1 MSQVTEIVQLQAIDD
16 EAATFRAALDDV
28 ERRLRGNEELDAARR
43 ELTTA
48 EGAVAEAQKDQRR
61 TEGEVEGL
69 NAKIEPEEK
78 RLYDGSV
85 KNPKELASIQQE
97 LDQLKQRRSGF
108 EDELLAILAR
118 LDTADRERTRAA
130 KAVAD
135 LEALWERD
143 QQGLKHESKRLA
155 DAVHVADQKRD
166 VQKAKISPRSL
177 LTYEDV
183 RRKRGGNAVAKI
195 QGGVCGGCRITL
207 PDNLR
212 RRAFSV
218 DLLVQCPNCERILYI
233 G

>member
-16 EAATFRAALDDV
+16 EAATLRAALDDV

-43 ELTTA
+43 ELAAADTA
-48 EGAVAEAQKDQRR
+48 AAEAQREQRM
-61 TEGEVEGL
+61 VEGQIEGL
-69 NAKIEPEEK
+69 SAKIDPEEK

-97 LDQLKQRRSGF
+97 LEQLKQRRSEF
-108 EDELLAILAR
+108 EDQLLEVLSR
-118 LDTADRERTRAA
+118 LDTAQREQLRAN
-130 KAVAD
+130 KSVGE
-135 LEALWERD
+135 LEGLWERE
-143 QQGLKHESKRLA
+143 QQNLKHEAKRLA
-155 DAVHVADQKRD
+155 DSARVADEKRD
-166 VQKAKISPRSL
+166 LQKAKVNPRSL
-177 LTYEDV
+177 QTYDDV
-183 RRKRGGNAVAKI
+183 RRKRGGNAVARI

-212 RRAFSV
+212 RRAFSA

>member
-43 ELTTA
+43 ELVAADT
-48 EGAVAEAQKDQRR
+48 AVAEAQRDQRKI
-61 TEGEVEGL
+61 EGQIEGL
-69 NAKIEPEEK
+69 SAKIDPEEK

-97 LDQLKQRRSGF
+97 LEQLKQRRSES
-108 EDELLAILAR
+108 EDALLEVLSR
-118 LDTADRERTRAA
+118 LDIAQREQQRAN
-130 KAVAD
+130 KSVSE
-135 LEALWERD
+135 LEGLWERE
-143 QQGLKHESKRLA
+143 QQNLKHESKRLA
-155 DAVHVADQKRD
+155 DAARVADQKRE
-166 VQKAKISPRSL
+166 VQKAKVNPRSL
-177 LTYEDV
+177 QTYDDV
-183 RRKRGGNAVAKI
+183 RRKRGGMAVARI
-195 QGGVCGGCRITL
+195 QGGTCGGCRIAL

-218 DLLVQCPNCERILYI
+218 DLLAQCPNCERILYI